1 MSYNSWHIYG
11 YGLCVSDIE
20 GLSTEKI
27 QALLATMSLT
37 LKGRG
42 KNALL
47 KGSYPSYN
55 EGVIGLTGHCLSFYA
70 SQAFCQT
77 APVTTDVAVLS
88 GHYQLVDAYIQ
99 CLTKERR
106 LGQPADQNLKAKR
119 QTASETLDKVVL
131 DCRKRFSSFT
141 PTDQNQY
148 RKGVSSLI
156 NTVLPVWLKLRNTYI
171 NISK

>member
-27 QALLATMSLT
+27 LALLATMSLT

-70 SQAFCQT
+70 RT
-77 APVTTDVAVLS
+77 
-88 GHYQLVDAYIQ
+88 G
-99 CLTKERR
+99 
-106 LGQPADQNLKAKR
+106 
-119 QTASETLDKVVL
+119 
-131 DCRKRFSSFT
+131 
-141 PTDQNQY
+141 
-148 RKGVSSLI
+148 
-156 NTVLPVWLKLRNTYI
+156 KL
-171 NISK
+171 

>member
-47 KGSYPSYN
+47 RGSNLSYN
-55 EGVIGLTGHCLSFYA
+55 EGVIGLTGHCLSFHA
-70 SQAFCQT
+70 RT
-77 APVTTDVAVLS
+77 
-88 GHYQLVDAYIQ
+88 G
-99 CLTKERR
+99 
-106 LGQPADQNLKAKR
+106 
-119 QTASETLDKVVL
+119 
-131 DCRKRFSSFT
+131 
-141 PTDQNQY
+141 
-148 RKGVSSLI
+148 
-156 NTVLPVWLKLRNTYI
+156 KL
-171 NISK
+171 

>member
-55 EGVIGLTGHCLSFYA
+55 EGVIGLTGHCLSFHA
-70 SQAFCQT
+70 RT
-77 APVTTDVAVLS
+77 
-88 GHYQLVDAYIQ
+88 G
-99 CLTKERR
+99 
-106 LGQPADQNLKAKR
+106 
-119 QTASETLDKVVL
+119 
-131 DCRKRFSSFT
+131 
-141 PTDQNQY
+141 
-148 RKGVSSLI
+148 
-156 NTVLPVWLKLRNTYI
+156 KL
-171 NISK
+171 

>member
-47 KGSYPSYN
+47 KGSCPSYN

-70 SQAFCQT
+70 RT
-77 APVTTDVAVLS
+77 
-88 GHYQLVDAYIQ
+88 G
-99 CLTKERR
+99 
-106 LGQPADQNLKAKR
+106 
-119 QTASETLDKVVL
+119 
-131 DCRKRFSSFT
+131 
-141 PTDQNQY
+141 
-148 RKGVSSLI
+148 
-156 NTVLPVWLKLRNTYI
+156 KL
-171 NISK
+171 

>member
-37 LKGRG
+37 LKGRE

-70 SQAFCQT
+70 RT
-77 APVTTDVAVLS
+77 
-88 GHYQLVDAYIQ
+88 G
-99 CLTKERR
+99 
-106 LGQPADQNLKAKR
+106 
-119 QTASETLDKVVL
+119 
-131 DCRKRFSSFT
+131 
-141 PTDQNQY
+141 
-148 RKGVSSLI
+148 
-156 NTVLPVWLKLRNTYI
+156 KL
-171 NISK
+171 

>member
-11 YGLCVSDIE
+11 YGLCVSDIG

-70 SQAFCQT
+70 RT
-77 APVTTDVAVLS
+77 
-88 GHYQLVDAYIQ
+88 G
-99 CLTKERR
+99 
-106 LGQPADQNLKAKR
+106 
-119 QTASETLDKVVL
+119 
-131 DCRKRFSSFT
+131 
-141 PTDQNQY
+141 
-148 RKGVSSLI
+148 
-156 NTVLPVWLKLRNTYI
+156 KL
-171 NISK
+171 

>member
-47 KGSYPSYN
+47 KGSSSGTYR
-55 EGVIGLTGHCLSFYA
+55 GL
-70 SQAFCQT
+70 
-77 APVTTDVAVLS
+77 
-88 GHYQLVDAYIQ
+88 LVS
-99 CLTKERR
+99 
-106 LGQPADQNLKAKR
+106 AKNR
-119 QTASETLDKVVL
+119 QYGL
-131 DCRKRFSSFT
+131 
-141 PTDQNQY
+141 
-148 RKGVSSLI
+148 
-156 NTVLPVWLKLRNTYI
+156 
-171 NISK
+171 

>member
-47 KGSYPSYN
+47 TILYQTLAAW
-55 EGVIGLTGHCLSFYA
+55 VV
-70 SQAFCQT
+70 AFIIFQ
-77 APVTTDVAVLS
+77 V
-88 GHYQLVDAYIQ
+88 G
-99 CLTKERR
+99 
-106 LGQPADQNLKAKR
+106 
-119 QTASETLDKVVL
+119 
-131 DCRKRFSSFT
+131 
-141 PTDQNQY
+141 
-148 RKGVSSLI
+148 SLI
-156 NTVLPVWLKLRNTYI
+156 LGG
-171 NISK
+171 

>member
-27 QALLATMSLT
+27 QALLATKSLT

-70 SQAFCQT
+70 RT
-77 APVTTDVAVLS
+77 
-88 GHYQLVDAYIQ
+88 G
-99 CLTKERR
+99 
-106 LGQPADQNLKAKR
+106 
-119 QTASETLDKVVL
+119 
-131 DCRKRFSSFT
+131 
-141 PTDQNQY
+141 
-148 RKGVSSLI
+148 
-156 NTVLPVWLKLRNTYI
+156 KL
-171 NISK
+171 

>member
-55 EGVIGLTGHCLSFYA
+55 EGVIGLTGHCLSVYA
-70 SQAFCQT
+70 RT
-77 APVTTDVAVLS
+77 
-88 GHYQLVDAYIQ
+88 G
-99 CLTKERR
+99 
-106 LGQPADQNLKAKR
+106 
-119 QTASETLDKVVL
+119 
-131 DCRKRFSSFT
+131 
-141 PTDQNQY
+141 
-148 RKGVSSLI
+148 
-156 NTVLPVWLKLRNTYI
+156 KL
-171 NISK
+171 

>member
-1 MSYNSWHIYG
+1 MSYNSWYIYG

-70 SQAFCQT
+70 RT
-77 APVTTDVAVLS
+77 
-88 GHYQLVDAYIQ
+88 G
-99 CLTKERR
+99 
-106 LGQPADQNLKAKR
+106 
-119 QTASETLDKVVL
+119 
-131 DCRKRFSSFT
+131 
-141 PTDQNQY
+141 
-148 RKGVSSLI
+148 
-156 NTVLPVWLKLRNTYI
+156 KL
-171 NISK
+171 